1 MFLNAKLCLSVVQ
14 GVVRLLLSYNAAVN
28 RLNDERMSSLML
40 ASQRGHASIVGM
52 LIKEGAHID
61 AKTYQDSTSLMLA
74 CKRKH
79 LHVAKI
85 LVASG
90 AELKFRDGK
99 NRTVLETASRKGND
113 EFVRIL
119 TDSAQI
125 RLMQDESRKE
135 RNFEVTRLWKLLQ
148 LEHATI
154 QLGTTNVTI
163 HNVVDSCVMGSGCH
177 LRQLCKSKR
186 ALVLAMTLPAPLLE
200 LISSFIPLPLIWE
213 KRLNLLTSRSHI
225 DPDSAV
231 FNALG
236 MDHVSLVKMLFML
249 LPNYLPQHS
258 AIIHDS
264 DLIDEVLE
272 EGGLLDA
279 LDASGVNPPTSFA
292 SWVSFIQAMA
302 LS

>member
-1 MFLNAKLCLSVVQ
+1 M
-14 GVVRLLLSYNAAVN
+14 RLLLSYNAAVN
-28 RLNDERMSSLML
+28 RLNDERLSSLML
-40 ASQRGHASIVGM
+40 ASQRGHASIVGI
-52 LIKEGAHID
+52 LLKKGAQVN
-61 AKTYQDSTSLMLA
+61 AKTYTDSTSLMLA

-90 AELKFRDGK
+90 AELKLKDCK
-99 NRTVLETASRKGND
+99 NRTVLETASRRGND
-113 EFVRIL
+113 AFVRIL

-135 RNFEVTRLWKLLQ
+135 RNADLASLWELLQ
-148 LEHATI
+148 LGHATI
-154 QLGTTNVTI
+154 QLGTTNMTI
-163 HNVVDSCVMGSGCH
+163 HDVADSGAMGSGYH
-177 LRQLCKSKR
+177 LKQLCQSKR

-200 LISSFIPLPLIWE
+200 LISSFIPLPRIWE
-213 KRLNLLTSRSHI
+213 KRLKLLTSRSSI

-236 MDHVSLVKMLFML
+236 MDHVSLVKITSCSCFCLIIS
-249 LPNYLPQHS
+249 HS
-258 AIIHDS
+258 AIIHDT

-272 EGGLLDA
+272 EGGLLDV
-279 LDASGVNPPTSFA
+279 LDASGVDPPTSFA
-292 SWVSFIQAMA
+292 SWVSSIESIA